1 MTDADRLQAAEQ
13 RVAVLESEIRS
24 LEFLMGKQQR
34 TVAAPRPPESPVK
47 ITHPVSKASMPS
59 HAECVRLCEIVWQHY
74 PKLRPG
80 RGEEEEFFSQFRA
93 ALEFVQHHGR
103 ANVDRERSLGWWLD
117 TAREWIS
124 QHRIGG
130 FPISGVGFVVAV
142 IAAGDVPFS
151 DPAEPGL
158 SIGLQFGGGGT
169 SSRDWWKRALG
180 GALLEPT
187 PPLHPTPLPAP
198 SRIVRGAV

>member
-1 MTDADRLQAAEQ
+1 MPDDNQ
-13 RVAVLESEIRS
+13 RIAVLEAEVRALKLLVQS
-24 LEFLMGKQQR
+24 QQR
-34 TVAAPRPPESPVK
+34 TLKAPPRQVESPVK
-47 ITHPVSKASMPS
+47 ITHPVSKVSTPS
-59 HAECVRLCEIVWQHY
+59 ADEARQLCDAVWRHY

-80 RGEEEEFFSQFRA
+80 SGDGEEFFGQFSA
-93 ALEFVQHHGR
+93 AFQFVQHHGR
-103 ANVDRERSLGWWLD
+103 RAVDRERSLGWWLD

-130 FPISGVGFVVAV
+130 FPISGTALVVAI

-151 DPAEPGL
+151 DPGEPGL

-169 SSRDWWKRALG
+169 PSRDWWKRVIG

-187 PPLHPTPLPAP
+187 PPLHPRPLPAP
-198 SRIVRGAV
+198 SRITRGAV